1 MQVGNEVVKV
11 EFIVVDAYSPY
22 TAILT
27 RPWLHAMGVVS
38 LTLHIKVK
46 YPIKG
51 RVRELVGSQTMAR
64 QCLMATIR
72 HQLLDRVSLALEEVL

>member
-1 MQVGNEVVKV
+1 MKLEPVQVGNEVVKV

-51 RVRELVGSQTMAR
+51 
-64 QCLMATIR
+64 
-72 HQLLDRVSLALEEVL
+72 